1 MNSSQ
6 YRCNSIAD
14 ISKLDVKP
22 YVRILLWKS
31 EFDKNR
37 TLQFHGFGCNKN
49 QYLGVKS
56 RQVQASDNTPILTVR
71 MIGH

>member
-6 YRCNSIAD
+6 YRCKSIAD
-14 ISKLDVKP
+14 ISKLDAKP
-22 YVRILLWKS
+22 YVKILLWKS

-37 TLQFHGFGCNKN
+37 TLQFHGFRCNKN